1 MRLTRQKGKGPLTTD
16 EQIVEMKAISKKFGA
31 VQALHNVDL
40 ELRRGEILGL
50 VGDNGAG
57 KSTLMK
63 VLSGAI
69 LPDAGQIFLEGQQ
82 VTIHNP
88 QDANELGIAMIY
100 QDLALFNNLD
110 VAANIFIGRERTRG
124 PLDILHVLD
133 KKAMHDRAEA
143 LISKLKV
150 NISSPKL
157 LVAQMSGGQR
167 QMVACA
173 RAIAF
178 QSKVLIM
185 DEPTAALGVTEA
197 NTLLNLIESFK
208 NVGLSMVLITQR
220 IPDVLAIGDRVMV
233 LKGGERQG
241 ILNVGDCT
249 LDDVVSL
256 IIKGRAFYEGNPD
269 QDSALEYRSSG

>member
-1 MRLTRQKGKGPLTTD
+1 MTTD
-16 EQIVEMKAISKKFGA
+16 HIVEMKGISKKFGA
-31 VQALHNVDL
+31 VQALNQVDF
-40 ELRRGEILGL
+40 ELRRGEIIGL
-50 VGDNGAG
+50 AGDNGAG

-63 VLSGAI
+63 VLAGAI
-69 LPDAGQIFLEGQQ
+69 LPEAGQIYLEGQE
-82 VTIHNP
+82 VKIHNP
-88 QDANELGIAMIY
+88 EDAHNLGIAMIY

-110 VAANIFIGRERTRG
+110 VAANIFIGRERTKG
-124 PLDILHVLD
+124 SVGVLDVLD
-133 KKAMHDRAEA
+133 KKGMYEKAQE
-143 LISKLKV
+143 LISRLQV

-197 NTLLNLIESFK
+197 NTLLNLIK
-208 NVGLSMVLITQR
+208 GLKDVGLSIILITQR
-220 IPDVLAIGDRVMV
+220 IPDILAIGDRVMV

-241 ILNVGDCT
+241 VLNVKDCT

-256 IIKGRAFYEGNPD
+256 IIKGRAFYEGD
-269 QDSALEYRSSG
+269 ASDKEGKVQYLSFG

>member
-1 MRLTRQKGKGPLTTD
+1 MKG
-16 EQIVEMKAISKKFGA
+16 ISKKFGA
-31 VQALHNVDL
+31 VQALNEVDF

-50 VGDNGAG
+50 AGDNGAG

-69 LPDAGQIFLEGQQ
+69 LPDEGQIYLEGQK
-82 VTIHNP
+82 VTIRNP
-88 QDANELGIAMIY
+88 EDANNLGIAMIY

-110 VAANIFIGRERTRG
+110 VAANIFIGRECTRG
-124 PLDILHVLD
+124 SLGILDVLD
-133 KKAMHDRAEA
+133 KKAMYVKAEE
-143 LISKLKV
+143 LIARLNV
-150 NISSPKL
+150 NINSPKL

-178 QSKVLIM
+178 ESKVLIM

-197 NTLLNLIESFK
+197 NTLLNLIK
-208 NVGLSMVLITQR
+208 GLKDVGLSIILITQR
-220 IPDVLAIGDRVMV
+220 IPDILAIGDRVMV
-233 LKGGERQG
+233 LKGGEKQG
-241 ILNVGDCT
+241 ILNVKDCT

-256 IIKGRAFYEGNPD
+256 IIKGRAFYEGDANNKD
-269 QDSALEYRSSG
+269 EQVEYMSFG